1 MKNIL
6 SFLHFKILKCLIFY
20 FTVNLGQKLLEAL
33 FEHWPRAHW
42 FVENE
47 GKLIKNEGKPLTN
60 QDVFFEIKVRLLKI
74 ITNIKKMKVSL

>member
-1 MKNIL
+1 MKNL
-6 SFLHFKILKCLIFY
+6 SSCLRKIILKWLIFY

-74 ITNIKKMKVSL
+74 ITNIKK

>member
-1 MKNIL
+1 MTDL
-6 SFLHFKILKCLIFY
+6 FF

-47 GKLIKNEGKPLTN
+47 GKFIKNEGKPLTN
-60 QDVFFEIKVRLLKI
+60 QAVVFFHRRLNRLC
-74 ITNIKKMKVSL
+74 S